1 MKLYKGVT
9 VVATMTSP
17 EKALKLGINDYF
29 RNYFGDPNTGKI
41 QLKHEFIAAALAGSG
56 QQLLTTPIE
65 MIKIRLQMDTMK
77 RLMYQMEHSKL
88 PEEPPLTAIRVI
100 KSLGFPGIYRG
111 ISVALMRD
119 IPFSIIYFP
128 LYYNWKRYLIE
139 QHSHKSPIGEIEPW
153 KVLMCSTVS
162 AMIGAGLVT
171 PADVIKTRIQGPDG
185 LKYSGIVDCY
195 KKCVAGEKGKMAL
208 WKGFIPRVF
217 TRGPL
222 FGIVFITYEYLK
234 DLFGIDTKH

>member
-1 MKLYKGVT
+1 
-9 VVATMTSP
+9 MTSP

-29 RNYFGDPNTGKI
+29 RNKFGDEKTGKI
-41 QLKHEFIAAALAGSG
+41 QLKYEFLAAGFAGAG

-77 RLMYQMEHSKL
+77 RLMYQMEHSK
-88 PEEPPLTAIRVI
+88 PPPEPPLTAVRVI
-100 KSLGFPGIYRG
+100 KNLGFPGIYRG
-111 ISVALMRD
+111 ISMSLCRD
-119 IPFSIIYFP
+119 VPFSMLYFP
-128 LYYNWKRYLIE
+128 LYYNWKKYLIE
-139 QHSHKSPIGEIEPW
+139 HHSDHSPVGEIEPW

-162 AMIGAGLVT
+162 AMFAAGAVT
-171 PADVIKTRIQGPDG
+171 PFDVMKTRLQGPDG
-185 LKYSGIVDCY
+185 LKYKGIVDCY
-195 KKCVAGEKGKMAL
+195 TQLVSGEKGKMAL

-234 DLFGIDTKH
+234 ELFGIDTKH